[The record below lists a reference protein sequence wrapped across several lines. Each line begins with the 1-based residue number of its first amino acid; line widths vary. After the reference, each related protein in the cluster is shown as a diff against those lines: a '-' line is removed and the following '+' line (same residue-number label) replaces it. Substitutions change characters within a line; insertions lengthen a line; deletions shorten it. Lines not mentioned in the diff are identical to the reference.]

1 MKMMERKTVYKTA
14 IQRILKK
21 LGVDEGRR
29 SPKEDQKIKQLV
41 YEAVAKEILAFI
53 WENLDPL
60 KQLAFQ
66 ADIDQTKGELDK
78 ISSLITSYL
87 AIIPD
92 YRFRLEERLKVFETK
107 LYQELL
113 S

>member
-1 MKMMERKTVYKTA
+1 MDGKKREVYKTA
-14 IQRILKK
+14 IQRILER

-29 SPKEDQKIKQLV
+29 SPEEDQKIKQLV
-41 YEAVAKEILAFI
+41 YEAVAKEVLAFI
-53 WENLDPL
+53 YDSLDPL
-60 KQLAFQ
+60 KQLAFK
-66 ADIDQTKGELDK
+66 ADIEEIKGDLAK
-78 ISSLITSYL
+78 ISNLMTSYL